1 MEVVNGE
8 VKKRKLNM
16 QIKIFPIFLILS
28 LVIIGTFGLWGFDL
42 ISHNGHHACPI
53 FAALGGNCSS
63 VKNTLALTLHHLAGL
78 QSLTQSIINSN
89 PVLLTLFIFLAAS
102 LLLIS
107 LSLFPRVSPEAYFF
121 YKKYHAREGPGFKS
135 ERKFLRWLAFRE
147 HSPTVLA
154 GT

>member
-1 MEVVNGE
+1 
-8 VKKRKLNM
+8 M
-16 QIKIFPIFLILS
+16 QIKILPILLILS
-28 LVIIGTFGLWGFDL
+28 LVIIGTFGLWGFDF

-53 FAALGGNCSS
+53 SAALGGSCSS
-63 VKNTLALTLHHLAGL
+63 VKDTLALTLHHLAGL

-89 PVLLTLFIFLAAS
+89 PFLLTLFIFLATF

-107 LSLFPRVSPEAYFF
+107 SSLFPQVSPEEHSF

-147 HSPTVLA
+147 HSPTILA
-154 GT
+154 GA